1 VSGGHDVTLLTSSS
15 LCYLKVTALHGEE
28 QKVCVEGISCVYVTK
43 FTVSQHC
50 CGFLGPKHTKCELT

>member
-28 QKVCVEGISCVYVTK
+28 QKVCVEGISCV
-43 FTVSQHC
+43 S
-50 CGFLGPKHTKCELT
+50 LL